1 MILPHRDCPR
11 KFAGKKR
18 LAGRAGSP
26 VQRRAAARRASGG
39 NPYGAGRFWPIA
51 SLLVGH
57 DVPHRAA
64 PHASHSAKIGSV
76 TAGQYHIITLV
87 RGV

>member
-18 LAGRAGSP
+18 LVRRAGCP
-26 VQRRAAARRASGG
+26 VQRRAAVRRASGG
-39 NPYGAGRFWPIA
+39 NPCGAGLFRPIA
-51 SLLVGH
+51 TLLVGH

-64 PHASHSAKIGSV
+64 PRASHSAKIGSV
-76 TAGQYHIITLV
+76 TVGQYHVIAL
-87 RGV
+87 